1 LAATNKDGSTRTYLY
16 LVETVR
22 SSGKVRQEI
31 VANLGRIERLQ
42 EKGLDS
48 IIEGLARYSKKQ
60 WICSQAKELALSGS
74 EARSWGPA
82 LVFGKHKHEGPDGRP
97 KKASGHE
104 GGT

>member
-1 LAATNKDGSTRTYLY
+1 MYVRTKTFTNKDGSTRTYLY
-16 LVETVR
+16 LVEAVR

-60 WICSQAKELALSGS
+60 WICSQAKEPALSGS
-74 EARSWGPA
+74 EARSWGVYCRIKRGNSA
-82 LVFGKHKHEGPDGRP
+82 
-97 KKASGHE
+97 
-104 GGT
+104 T

>member
-1 LAATNKDGSTRTYLY
+1 MAYNTGAMYVRTKTFTNKDGSTRTYLY

-48 IIEGLARYSKKQ
+48 IIEGLARYSKKH
-60 WICSQAKELALSGS
+60 WICSQGAGPEPPEKFQVLAETVEQEAKDANTELL
-74 EARSWGPA
+74 
-82 LVFGKHKHEGPDGRP
+82 
-97 KKASGHE
+97 
-104 GGT
+104 

>member
-1 LAATNKDGSTRTYLY
+1 MYVRTKTFTNKDGSTRTYLY

-48 IIEGLARYSKKQ
+48 IIEGLARYSKKH
-60 WICSQAKELALSGS
+60 WICSQCAGPEPPEKFQVLAETVEQEAKDANTEL
-74 EARSWGPA
+74 
-82 LVFGKHKHEGPDGRP
+82 V
-97 KKASGHE
+97 
-104 GGT
+104 